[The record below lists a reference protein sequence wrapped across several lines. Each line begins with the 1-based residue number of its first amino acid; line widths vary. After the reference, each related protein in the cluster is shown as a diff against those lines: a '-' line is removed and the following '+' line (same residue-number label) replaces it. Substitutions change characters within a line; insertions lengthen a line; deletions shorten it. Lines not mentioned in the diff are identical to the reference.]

1 MQYTAAMPVDVAAEV
16 IANHPLSADYNV
28 LTLRAPEIAR
38 TSAPG
43 QFVMVKAGAA
53 TDPLLRRP
61 FSVFELLRDEAGRPS
76 GLSLLNKRIGPST
89 ALVYSGGARTA
100 GRLPG
105 AARPPVFAGRC
116 ACRSVDGRRRR
127 RAGAVR
133 HAGRVAS
140 RARRPLDAVL
150 RWRQADGSFSLEL
163 FRDLEVDLTL
173 TTEDGSAGERGRV
186 TGPLEQLLS
195 SHAPNRPIV
204 IYACGPEG
212 MLAATAKI
220 AMRFGR
226 PCQVSVERI
235 MGCGLGGCYS
245 CVVPMRD
252 EHGGFHHVRS
262 CLSGPVLAGSDK
274 VGLVRQLTHGI
285 RRGLTSSGFRKGNVF
300 RVLRFIRVLR
310 GRAFVCGR
318 LRNTEI

>member
-1 MQYTAAMPVDVAAEV
+1 MPVDVAAEV
-16 IANHPLSADYNV
+16 IANHRLSADYNI
-28 LTLRAPEIAR
+28 LRLRAPEIAR
-38 TSAPG
+38 RSAPG

-61 FSVFELLRDEAGRPS
+61 FSVFELLRDNAGTPS

-89 ALVYSGGARTA
+89 ALLYSAVPGQRIGCLGPLGRPFALVDAPTEAWMIAGGVGLAPFVTLAESLHERGVHSTLFYGAR
-100 GRLPG
+100 
-105 AARPPVFAGRC
+105 
-116 ACRSVDGRRRR
+116 
-127 RAGAVR
+127 RADE
-133 HAGRVAS
+133 
-140 RARRPLDAVL
+140 L
-150 RWRQADGSFSLEL
+150 FSLEL

-195 SHAPNRPIV
+195 SREPNPPIM

-220 AMRFGR
+220 AMRFEL

-262 CLSGPVLAGSDK
+262 CLSGPVLAGDQI
-274 VGLVRQLTHGI
+274 LW
-285 RRGLTSSGFRKGNVF
+285 
-300 RVLRFIRVLR
+300 
-310 GRAFVCGR
+310 
-318 LRNTEI
+318 E